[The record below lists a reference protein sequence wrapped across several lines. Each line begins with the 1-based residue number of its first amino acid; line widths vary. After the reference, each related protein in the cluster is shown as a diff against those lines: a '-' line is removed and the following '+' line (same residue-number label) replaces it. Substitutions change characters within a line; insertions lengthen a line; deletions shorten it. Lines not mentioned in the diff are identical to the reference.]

1 MFSLISYTHN
11 YLKYLLREYIL
22 VQDNYIFISYDH
34 SKNT

>member
-11 YLKYLLREYIL
+11 YLKYLREYTL